1 MINIYLIMT
10 IISYIFISLSGG
22 GLVRHYSNYIWYV
35 LYGFEVAEL
44 NKLKVLNFLVEMIS
58 ILHFYSIR
66 FVMI

>member
-22 GLVRHYSNYIWYV
+22 GLVRHYSNYIRDV

-44 NKLKVLNFLVEMIS
+44 N
-58 ILHFYSIR
+58 
-66 FVMI
+66 